1 MKKIISSLLLLIVTV
16 NPVFILAYDTN
27 VNASGNG
34 IQNTTYTPTGSAY
47 NPSNPYQVNSTANI
61 NNPFNPNPAPRAIP
75 VNQYDPN
82 TLNPAAVNA
91 QIQNSIL
98 TSTSTTSTAQ
108 TNSAIAGQATGIAS
122 CLGSQILA
130 QAIVGA
136 ATKVAG
142 DAASKATDMIL
153 NVPTAESGSVGAN
166 IKTETSARVGT
177 SVSIFGIGIP
187 AFPSWDSMAYCI
199 VNTMIIYIADST
211 IQWINTGFE
220 GNPAFLNNPDQFF
233 EDLANQEKVAFLQGL
248 AYGVN
253 SSICGVFKNSVVSAI
268 LSRYGKN
275 QQNMYAQ
282 GYQNGGYG
290 YGQGGPISSCPFD
303 QNPGKLNAFMTG
315 GFNQGGGWDTW
326 FQVTQNPMSNP
337 YDTYFTANDRMN
349 AQVEAVQISQNR
361 ELTWNNG
368 YLSFR
373 KCENGEKDK
382 SKCPITTPGTV
393 IQNQLNSTLNL
404 GKNRLV
410 LADKFDQVVTAVVDQ
425 LITVAIDKALD
436 RESYSSSQGSNQYSN
451 SNGYNN
457 QYGAGTTTR
466 YVQPQYNPYAT
477 TTGYNPYG
485 TTSYPY
491 YR

>member
-1 MKKIISSLLLLIVTV
+1 MNSKKQIKKIISSLLLLIIVINPVLIFAETANDGSVLPPKDAIPSSNAPLIVPVAAPTTV
-16 NPVFILAYDTN
+16 NPT
-27 VNASGNG
+27 VN
-34 IQNTTYTPTGSAY
+34 TYNQY
-47 NPSNPYQVNSTANI
+47 NPYNPY
-61 NNPFNPNPAPRAIP
+61 NP
-75 VNQYDPN
+75 
-82 TLNPAAVNA
+82 TLNPAAVNQ

-98 TSTSTTSTAQ
+98 VSSTTTSTAP
-108 TNSAIAGQATGIAS
+108 TNSAVAGSATGIAS
-122 CLGSQILA
+122 CLGSQYLA
-130 QAIVGA
+130 KAIVDRVTST
-136 ATKVAG
+136 ATDLAG
-142 DAASKATDMIL
+142 KATDIII

-166 IKTETSARVGT
+166 IKAETSARVGT
-177 SVSIFGIGIP
+177 PVSIFGIGIP
-187 AFPSWDSMAYCI
+187 GLPSWDSMAYCI

-211 IQWINTGFE
+211 ILWINTGFE

-233 EDLANQEKVAFLQGL
+233 QDLANQEKVAFLQGI

-253 SSICGVFKNSVVSAI
+253 SSICGAFKNSVVSAI

-290 YGQGGPISSCPFD
+290 YGPQYLSSCPFD
-303 QNPGKLNAFMTG
+303 QTPGKLNAFMTG
-315 GFNQGGGWDTW
+315 SFNAGGGWDTW

-337 YDTYFTANDRMN
+337 YTTYFNATDRMN

-382 SKCPITTPGTV
+382 SKCSITTPGTV

-425 LITVAIDKALD
+425 LITTAIDKALD
-436 RESYSSSQGSNQYSN
+436 RESYSSTQTSNPYSN
-451 SNGYNN
+451 SNLYNN
-457 QYGAGTTTR
+457 QYNAYGATTSP

-477 TTGYNPYG
+477 TTVYNPYG
-485 TTSYPY
+485 TTTYPY